1 MAALDDLRAAATAA
15 EQAAEQAAELS
26 DSLYRSGL
34 TDFQNV
40 LDMQR
45 QLASNR
51 DALSQGV
58 GAAAAALV
66 DVWKAF
72 AGPDTQSPAATEESH
87 AESAENAE
95 PESHAEFAENA
106 ESESHAENAE
116 TAEPRP
122 GEAGPLP
129 EGAAERSEAGG
140 SLSRAS
146 LSSMRSAGRPEL
158 TSGWFLGQNAAI
170 AKSLNR

>member
-1 MAALDDLRAAATAA
+1 MDDLRAATTAA
-15 EQAAEQAAELS
+15 EEAVGLS

-51 DALSQGV
+51 DALAQGV
-58 GAAAAALV
+58 GAAASALV

-72 AGPDTQSPAATEESH
+72 AGPDTPSPAAEETH
-87 AESAENAE
+87 AESAE
-95 PESHAEFAENA
+95 FA

-116 TAEPRP
+116 RAEP
-122 GEAGPLP
+122 
-129 EGAAERSEAGG
+129 
-140 SLSRAS
+140 
-146 LSSMRSAGRPEL
+146 
-158 TSGWFLGQNAAI
+158 
-170 AKSLNR
+170 

>member
-1 MAALDDLRAAATAA
+1 MEVLDDLRAAATAA
-15 EQAAEQAAELS
+15 EEAANLS
-26 DSLYRSGL
+26 DSLYRTGL

-51 DALSQGV
+51 DALAQGV
-58 GAAAAALV
+58 GAAASALV

-72 AGPDTQSPAATEESH
+72 AGPDTPSPAAEETH
-87 AESAENAE
+87 AES
-95 PESHAEFAENA
+95 
-106 ESESHAENAE
+106 AE

-129 EGAAERSEAGG
+129 EGAAERSKAGG
-140 SLSRAS
+140 VSHA
-146 LSSMRSAGRPEL
+146 E
-158 TSGWFLGQNAAI
+158 AAE
-170 AKSLNR
+170 